1 MVIKSS
7 LVRRSCALL
16 LVGGLIGCSALADL
30 GIAVPYL
37 GNPPL
42 ISVNDL
48 TAQKRGAIVYI
59 KGIVKGYAPFL
70 NSGAYQVQ
78 DKTGTIWIRTEGK
91 PPPSGKEVVIKGK
104 LDYQSIAVGN
114 QELGEF
120 YVVELEQL
128 ELTAQIPTPTSP
140 KPTTP
145 TTTSKPSV
153 IPVQPPAV
161 KPNLLPD
168 PTNDLFL
175 PHKQQHK

>member
-1 MVIKSS
+1 MVIKNN
-7 LVRRSCALL
+7 LIRRSCALM
-16 LVGGLIGCSALADL
+16 LVGGLIGCSALAEL

-37 GNPPL
+37 GDPPL

-48 TAQKRGAIVYI
+48 TDKKRGAIVYI
-59 KGIVKGYAPFL
+59 KGMVKGYAPFL

-91 PPPSGKEVVIKGK
+91 PPSSGKEVIIKGK
-104 LDYQSIAVGN
+104 LDYQSIAVGS

-128 ELTAQIPTPTSP
+128 ELTAQTPTPTS
-140 KPTTP
+140 PTTP

-161 KPNLLPD
+161 KPNPLPD
-168 PTNDLFL
+168 PINDLFL

>member
-1 MVIKSS
+1 MVIQSS
-7 LVRRSCALL
+7 LVRRSCVLL
-16 LVGGLIGCSALADL
+16 LVGGLIGCSALAEL

-37 GNPPL
+37 GDPPV
-42 ISVNDL
+42 ISVTDL
-48 TAQKRGAIVYI
+48 TNQKRGEVVYI

-78 DKTGTIWIRTEGK
+78 DKTGTIWIRSNGK
-91 PPPSGKEVVIKGK
+91 PPSSGKEVVIKGK
-104 LDYQSIAVGN
+104 LDYQSIAVGS

-128 ELTAQIPTPTSP
+128 ELTAQTPTPTSP
-140 KPTTP
+140 TQP

-153 IPVQPPAV
+153 IPVPPPAV
-161 KPNLLPD
+161 KPQPKLD

>member
-16 LVGGLIGCSALADL
+16 LVGGLIGCSALAEL

-37 GNPPL
+37 GEPPL

-48 TAQKRGAIVYI
+48 TDKKRGAIVYI
-59 KGIVKGYAPFL
+59 RGIVKVYAPFL

-104 LDYQSIAVGN
+104 LDYQSIEVGN

-128 ELTAQIPTPTSP
+128 ELTAQTPTP
-140 KPTTP
+140 KPQTQPTP
-145 TTTSKPSV
+145 SATTSKPSV

-161 KPNLLPD
+161 KPQPD
-168 PTNDLFL
+168 PTNDLFF

>member
-7 LVRRSCALL
+7 LVRRSCVLL
-16 LVGGLIGCSALADL
+16 LVGGLIGCSALAEL

-37 GNPPL
+37 GDPPV

-48 TAQKRGAIVYI
+48 TDKKRGAIVYI

-78 DKTGTIWIRTEGK
+78 DQTGTIWIRTEGK

-114 QELGEF
+114 QEVGEF

-128 ELTAQIPTPTSP
+128 ELTAQTPTQTSP
-140 KPTTP
+140 TQPTTP

-153 IPVQPPAV
+153 IPVQLPTA
-161 KPNLLPD
+161 KPQPD

-175 PHKQQHK
+175 PHKQHK